1 MATNSKAYN
10 KKNYAKYW
18 GSKKAI
24 KKRSEQNKA
33 RKMSWLKKWDPREA
47 DHKKPLSKW
56 GKTTKWN
63 VRVISRK
70 TNRSLWAKIANK
82 KKGKG
87 YTKSKTITNKKANVK
102 RKTTR
107 SKKS

>member
-10 KKNYAKYW
+10 KANYKKYW

-33 RKMSWLKKWDPREA
+33 RKMSGLKKWDPREA

-56 GKTTKWN
+56 WKTTKWN
-63 VRVISRK
+63 VRVINRK
-70 TNRSLWAKIANK
+70 INRSLWAKLANK

-87 YTKSKTITNKKANVK
+87 YTKNKTITNKRN
-102 RKTTR
+102 
-107 SKKS
+107 

>member
-10 KKNYAKYW
+10 RRNYKKYW

-33 RKMSWLKKWDPREA
+33 RKMAWLKKWDPREA

-56 GKTTKWN
+56 GKTTKAN
-63 VRVISRK
+63 VRAISRK
-70 TNRSLWAKIANK
+70 KNRQRGAAIANK
-82 KKGKG
+82 KKGSG
-87 YTKSKTITNKKANVK
+87 YKK
-102 RKTTR
+102 RKTI
-107 SKKS
+107 